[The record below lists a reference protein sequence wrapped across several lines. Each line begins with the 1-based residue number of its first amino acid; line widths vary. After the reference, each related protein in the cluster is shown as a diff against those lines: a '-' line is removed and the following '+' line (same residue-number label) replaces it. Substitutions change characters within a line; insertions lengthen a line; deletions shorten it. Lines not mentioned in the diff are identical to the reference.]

1 MTALVR
7 VGQTLW
13 TYDIFSG
20 YDSGNN
26 TMRLRPQ
33 NCTWDLVVLDVPNV
47 PLNLRTMAQNGYID
61 LSMYPAWPIVN
72 GGTREHEHDKQ
83 QEQQEFKDAE
93 LEDLDLDELDQL
105 LDRE

>member
-26 TMRLRPQ
+26 TIRLRPQ
-33 NCTWDLVVLDVPNV
+33 NCTWDLVVLDVPFV
-47 PLNLRTMAQNGYID
+47 PLNLRTMAQIGYID
-61 LSMYPAWPIVN
+61 LSMYPAWPIDIN
-72 GGTREHEHDKQ
+72 GGTRELEHDK
-83 QEQQEFKDAE
+83 QQEFKDAE
-93 LEDLDLDELDQL
+93 LEELDLDELDQL